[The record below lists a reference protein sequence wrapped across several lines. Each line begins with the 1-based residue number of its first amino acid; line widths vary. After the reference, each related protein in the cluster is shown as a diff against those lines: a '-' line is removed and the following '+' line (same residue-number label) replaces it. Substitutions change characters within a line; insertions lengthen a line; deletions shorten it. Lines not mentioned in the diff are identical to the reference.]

1 MRYVIILADGMADL
15 PCDTLGGLTPLES
28 ATTPASDRL
37 ARMGRCGMLRTVPDG
52 FYPGSETAHL
62 SLLGYDLREVD
73 EGRGVLEAA
82 SMGIFPAPG
91 EIVMRCNLVTLSSG
105 GVLTD
110 HSAGHIST
118 AEAARLVEA
127 LDRGLADGRARF
139 FPGVGYR
146 HVLRLAY
153 GDKRIS
159 CPPPQDVRGMP
170 AGDMVVAGCVP
181 EASETAAYVNSL
193 VIRSREILGRHPVN
207 LRRIRE
213 GKLPANSIWPWSPGE
228 RPAIMTFKEMYGVQ
242 KSVVVAGVDHIKGIG
257 VYAGMDVARVEGA
270 TGYYDT
276 DYDGKARAALRALEE
291 GADFVF
297 LHIEAPDEAGHEGD
311 ARLKRHIL
319 EQIDRRVVAPVLAS
333 AMSSGD
339 VGVAL
344 LPDHP
349 TPCSL
354 RRHTQDAVPFAMW
367 FPGIK
372 PDEVEVYS
380 ERACASGGCG
390 YLRGGGLI
398 RAFLGR

>member
-1 MRYVIILADGMADL
+1 MRHVIILADGMADL
-15 PCDTLGGLTPLES
+15 PCDAFGGLTPLES
-28 ATTPASDRL
+28 AYTPASDRL

-118 AEAARLVEA
+118 AEAARLIEA
-127 LDRGLADGRARF
+127 LDSGISDGRARF

-170 AGDMVVAGCVP
+170 AGDMVAAGCVP
-181 EASETAAYVNSL
+181 DAAETAAYLNSL

-207 LRRIRE
+207 LRRVRE
-213 GKLPANSIWPWSPGE
+213 GKLPANSIWPWSP
-228 RPAIMTFKEMYGVQ
+228 
-242 KSVVVAGVDHIKGIG
+242 
-257 VYAGMDVARVEGA
+257 
-270 TGYYDT
+270 
-276 DYDGKARAALRALEE
+276 
-291 GADFVF
+291 
-297 LHIEAPDEAGHEGD
+297 
-311 ARLKRHIL
+311 
-319 EQIDRRVVAPVLAS
+319 
-333 AMSSGD
+333 
-339 VGVAL
+339 
-344 LPDHP
+344 
-349 TPCSL
+349 
-354 RRHTQDAVPFAMW
+354 
-367 FPGIK
+367 
-372 PDEVEVYS
+372 
-380 ERACASGGCG
+380 
-390 YLRGGGLI
+390 
-398 RAFLGR
+398 